1 MFANS
6 SYRLGKLGGEARR
19 NGGQALSIE
28 GRSKWETGSKSI
40 RSCTKSLRIFEM
52 EVPCCECSG
61 MHHVMEP
68 EPAGNGRLPSIPAR
82 YGEKFAEIGTIR
94 YRSSTRHKA
103 SCSAAHLRYRTCMKE
118 TSLCRNSDA
127 GSSQP
132 HACQRVV

>member
-61 MHHVMEP
+61 MHHVTDPGQPVMADGLLYQPDTE
-68 EPAGNGRLPSIPAR
+68 
-82 YGEKFAEIGTIR
+82 
-94 YRSSTRHKA
+94 RSSRRSVPSDTAPPPGTRRA
-103 SCSAAHLRYRTCMKE
+103 VR
-118 TSLCRNSDA
+118 
-127 GSSQP
+127 QP
-132 HACQRVV
+132 IFDTVHV